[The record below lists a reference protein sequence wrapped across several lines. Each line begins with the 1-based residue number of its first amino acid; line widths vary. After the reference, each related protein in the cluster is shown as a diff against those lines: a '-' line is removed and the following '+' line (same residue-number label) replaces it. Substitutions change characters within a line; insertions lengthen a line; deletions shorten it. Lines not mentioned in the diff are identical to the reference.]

1 MRWVAILLSVSF
13 LLPPACAR
21 AEEISL
27 TLDQALAIALRDNR
41 DILLRSED
49 VQRAKAK
56 ISESKAAFLPALTFT
71 GGWADTRGYFGK
83 DLSQTT
89 TQATLKEYL
98 YKGGK
103 TVNTIAQHTYKLKAS
118 EAALERTR
126 LEVGLGVLKAFY
138 TLLLSNEL
146 STVNKDILRNT
157 QEHLAFVKERFS
169 NGQASES
176 DVLHI
181 EASLA
186 SVRQAYESS
195 LNQAEA
201 AGALLAQLL
210 YLEKDVRIRPEAE
223 FTYEPREVAY
233 DQAFLKA
240 LERRPEIRQYEAQV
254 QADRKAVEVAK
265 ADARPSVYASWDYYS
280 RSHAALGTS
289 RGWNDYNV
297 IGLTFSWPVFDGWAT
312 QQKVE
317 QALID
322 LRQSQLSKEKAAKD
336 IALELKQAYLQLKD
350 ALAKISSAEAQV
362 KTYADYLV
370 ATREQYNK
378 GIASPLDTSDA
389 AIQYAIALFNK
400 KQAVYDY
407 IIAKGSFEK
416 ATGGL

>member
-1 MRWVAILLSVSF
+1 MRELVILLSVSF
-13 LLPPACAR
+13 LLSPACAR

-27 TLDQALAIALRDNR
+27 TLDQALAIGLRDNR
-41 DILLRSED
+41 DILLKSED
-49 VQRAKAK
+49 VKRAKAK
-56 ISESKAAFLPALTFT
+56 ISESRSAFLPTLTFT

-89 TQATLKEYL
+89 TQAALKEYL
-98 YKGGK
+98 YRGGK
-103 TVNTIAQHTYKLKAS
+103 TVNTLAQNTYKLKVS
-118 EAALERTR
+118 EAALDRTK
-126 LEVGLGVLKAFY
+126 LEVGLNVLKAFY

-146 STVNKDILRNT
+146 SAVNEGILRNT
-157 QEHLAFVKERFS
+157 QEHLAFVRERFS

-176 DVLHI
+176 DVLHL

-201 AGALLAQLL
+201 ANALLAQLL
-210 YLEKDVRIRPEAE
+210 YLDNDVKIRPEAE
-223 FTYEPREVAY
+223 FAYEPREVAY

-240 LERRPEIRQYEAQV
+240 LERRPEIRQYEAQA

-280 RSHAALGTS
+280 RSHASLGTS

-322 LRQSQLSKEKAAKD
+322 LRQSELSKEKAVKD
-336 IALELKQAYLQLKD
+336 IALELKQAYLQLKN
-350 ALAKISSAEAQV
+350 ALAKISSAEAQI
-362 KTYADYLV
+362 KTYADYLS
-370 ATREQYNK
+370 ATKEQYNK
-378 GIASPLDTSDA
+378 GIASPLETSDA
-389 AIQYAIALFNK
+389 AVQYAIALFNK